1 MRRAIRMLRAGMA
14 DRIYTVRLNR
24 LSKLDGSVRGSGAEI
39 INHSCDPNLS
49 MRRIRGQI
57 FLYSFRKIRAGE
69 ELTIDYGFHCSCP
82 CQCGSPKCRGTMC
95 HVT

>member
-1 MRRAIRMLRAGMA
+1 MRRAISMLRAGMA

-24 LSKLDGSVRGSGAEI
+24 LSKPDGSVGSGAEI

-82 CQCGSPKCRGTMC
+82 CHCGSPKCRGTMC